1 MKDLRLIQFFSFLSK
16 TNYFPRI
23 NVVVIQAAVAKINY
37 SPLSIIKTQLSI
49 IHSILADFQSSSLE
63 VKPIFLDISKA
74 LDKVWHE
81 GVVHKLD
88 NVVVLDEVHKLFQS
102 FLSKGFQIVVCYSQ
116 SSTLSLILADILGR
130 SICGS
135 LFFLSS

>member
-1 MKDLRLIQFFSFLSK
+1 M
-16 TNYFPRI
+16 
-23 NVVVIQAAVAKINY
+23 VVIQAAVAKINY

-49 IHSILADFQSSSLE
+49 IDSILADFQSSSLE

-102 FLSKGFQIVVCYSQ
+102 FLSKGFQIVVRYSQ